1 MATGAM
7 DSGDHGE
14 AEGVSR
20 EKRSARR
27 EGGRPMVGRLGGKKG
42 CVCCEAASQQPIP
55 RNVKKP
61 FGRDQC

>member
-7 DSGDHGE
+7 DSADHGE

-42 CVCCEAASQQPIP
+42 RVLASQEEKEGMIEL
-55 RNVKKP
+55 
-61 FGRDQC
+61 